1 MQDNTYPGEIQRNL
15 PPKPGEQ
22 LLISHIEQMLNTT
35 NMITEKVG
43 LYFMLAYLIAIVLWL
58 YEGDIRTETFRN

>member
-1 MQDNTYPGEIQRNL
+1 MQDNTYPGEKQQNI